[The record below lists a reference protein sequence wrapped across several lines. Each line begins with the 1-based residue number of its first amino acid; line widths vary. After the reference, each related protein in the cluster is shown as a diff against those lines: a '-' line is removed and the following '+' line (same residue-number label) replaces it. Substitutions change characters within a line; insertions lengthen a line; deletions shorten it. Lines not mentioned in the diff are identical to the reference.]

1 MCWEVFQS
9 GDDTCVAVGCF
20 RRAQFGYIKPL
31 LQKHDDNY
39 TNKCVTTSIQGSPV
53 VHDGQSG
60 QGVGLS
66 RPFTQEEG
74 KYKIQFVTD
83 EPEDSRGV
91 TTVIFSVSYTV
102 FQLLSAFQISM
113 FSGLL
118 LWSMKYIYPHITN
131 TEILLG

>member
-1 MCWEVFQS
+1 MCHYFN
-9 GDDTCVAVGCF
+9 
-20 RRAQFGYIKPL
+20 R
-31 LQKHDDNY
+31 
-39 TNKCVTTSIQGSPV
+39 
-53 VHDGQSG
+53 QSG

-66 RPFTQEEG
+66 RPFMQEEG

-118 LWSMKYIYPHITN
+118 LWSLKYIYPHITN